1 MGLRH
6 YFWDSCVF
14 IAYLNDDSHAYD
26 TASLAT
32 FISET
37 QEKNGCRIYTSA
49 IALAEITPKR
59 LKNSSHASFQEFLRD
74 FRGSIQVV
82 ESGPYVNINAG
93 LLKDV
98 SYKKGSSKSRVL
110 TTGDAIMLATALEI
124 EETYGVDL
132 DAFHTFDNGHGKGN
146 PEGKGVPLL
155 DYHLWLEGVERT
167 EVVNRVVALNRCKPI
182 HDEPD
187 MIG

>member
-1 MGLRH
+1 MMGEH

-37 QEKNGCRIYTSA
+37 QEKNGCKIYTSA
-49 IALAEITPKR
+49 IALAEITPNR
-59 LKNSSHASFQEFLRD
+59 LKKSAHSTFQDFLRD
-74 FRGSIQVV
+74 FRGSISVV

-93 LLKDV
+93 LLKDIP
-98 SYKKGSSKSRVL
+98 YKKQNSTKRVL

-124 EETYGVDL
+124 EETYSVSL
-132 DAFHTFDNGHGKGN
+132 DAFHTFDNGRGKGN
-146 PEGKGVPLL
+146 PEGKGIPLL
-155 DYHLWLEGVERT
+155 DYHLWLDDVDRPEIVD
-167 EVVNRVVALNRCKPI
+167 RVVALNRCKPI
-182 HDEPD
+182 HNQPD
-187 MIG
+187 IFG